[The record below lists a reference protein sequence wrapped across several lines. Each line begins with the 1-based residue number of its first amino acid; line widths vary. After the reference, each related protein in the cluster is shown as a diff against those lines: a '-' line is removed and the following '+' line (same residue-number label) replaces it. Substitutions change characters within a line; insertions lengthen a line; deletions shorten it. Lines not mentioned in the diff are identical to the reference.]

1 MVVTIRFMRM
11 QDYTTETGFLP
22 HLECASVQEAVAAL
36 VAPLVDSGDVA
47 DGAELVDEVMRRE
60 AEGSTAIGD
69 GLVIPHA
76 RFAGVREIRL
86 SVATL
91 ARPLEM
97 PSADG
102 RPVDVVILLVGP
114 VGDPRRMLQVL
125 ARLARL
131 VKSPPFLEDL
141 RGAESPDH
149 LREVFI
155 SV

>member
-1 MVVTIRFMRM
+1 MRM
-11 QDYTTETGFLP
+11 RDYTIETGFLP
-22 HLECASVQEAVAAL
+22 HLECSSVEEAVGAL
-36 VAPLVDSGDVA
+36 VKPLALAGDV
-47 DGAELVDEVMRRE
+47 DESTSLVREVMRRE
-60 AEGSTAIGD
+60 DEGSTAIGD

-76 RFAGVREIRL
+76 RFAGVREVRL
-86 SVATL
+86 AVATL
-91 ARPLEM
+91 SSPLEV

-131 VKSPPFLEDL
+131 VKSSSFLDGL
-141 RGAESPDH
+141 RAAETPEA
-149 LREVFI
+149 LQKAFG